1 MTNGGG
7 ERKGYSMQG
16 LMTTF
21 STIYPFSGA
30 KVLMSAQLY
39 QNTFSHPIFFF
50 SS

>member
-1 MTNGGG
+1 MV
-7 ERKGYSMQG
+7 EEKEKGIQCKIG

-30 KVLMSAQLY
+30 KVLMGAQLY
-39 QNTFSHPIFFF
+39 HNTFSHPVFFF